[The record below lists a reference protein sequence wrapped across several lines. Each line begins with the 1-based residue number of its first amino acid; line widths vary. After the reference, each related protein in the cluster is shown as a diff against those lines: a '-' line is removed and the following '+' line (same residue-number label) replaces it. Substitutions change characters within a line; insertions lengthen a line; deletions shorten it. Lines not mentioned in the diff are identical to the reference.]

1 MPVDFLTSTQR
12 QNYGRYPVSFSADEL
27 ARNFHLDDDD
37 REWIATKRRDSSR
50 LGFALQLATVRLLGT
65 FLEDSSAVPAAVVRT
80 VAVQI
85 DALDLTCVSAYFQ
98 SEQRWRHTAEI
109 RARYVYREFVEP
121 GIQFRLGR
129 WLCAMCWT
137 GTDRPS
143 LLFDHAS
150 AWLIGHKVL
159 LPGISIL
166 ERFIAEI
173 RSRMEARLW
182 RLLIRDVAAEQRL
195 RLDELLA
202 PVEGS
207 RQSWF
212 DQLRKG
218 PVRVSG
224 PALVQALL
232 RIETVRGLGITLPP
246 TAVPPSRIAALSRF
260 AHTVKVSAV
269 ARLPDARRAA
279 TLVAFIHSLEASAN
293 DDALDVLGIL
303 LRDFFAKAEQAD
315 RKVRLRTLKD
325 LDNAASTLAEACR
338 VLLDSSVPDE
348 EIRRRVYAAIGEEK
362 LAQASIDVSTLVRPS
377 DDVFYGELN
386 AKYATVKRFL
396 PTLLRVVRFEGNVA
410 ALPLLE
416 ALQWLRDRPDDE
428 PPAAT

>member
-1 MPVDFLTSTQR
+1 MPVDFLTTSQR
-12 QNYGRYPVSFSADEL
+12 QRYGSYPGCLSSDEL

-50 LGFALQLATVRLLGT
+50 LGFALQLATVRFLGT
-65 FLEDSSAVPAAVVRT
+65 FLEDPTAVPAAVLRT
-80 VAVQI
+80 VAAQI
-85 DALDLTCVSAYFQ
+85 DVADVTCATAYRQ

-109 RARYVYREFVEP
+109 RARYGYREFAEK

-150 AWLIGHKVL
+150 GWLIGHKVL

-166 ERFIAEI
+166 ERFIAEV

-182 RLLIRDVAAEQRL
+182 RLLVQDVGAEQQL

-218 PVRVSG
+218 PVRVSS
-224 PALVQALL
+224 PALVEALV
-232 RIETVRGLGITLPP
+232 RIETVRGLGITLPATP
-246 TAVPPSRIAALSRF
+246 VPPSRIAALARF
-260 AHTVKVSAV
+260 ANSVKVSAV
-269 ARLPDARRAA
+269 ARLPAARRTA
-279 TLVAFIHSLEASAN
+279 TLVAFIHSLEASAH
-293 DDALDVLGIL
+293 DDAFDVLAIL
-303 LRDFFAKAEQAD
+303 LRDLFAKAETGGPQGTATYPEGPRPGGID
-315 RKVRLRTLKD
+315 ACRGLP
-325 LDNAASTLAEACR
+325 NAARSE
-338 VLLDSSVPDE
+338 SS
-348 EIRRRVYAAIGEEK
+348 G
-362 LAQASIDVSTLVRPS
+362 
-377 DDVFYGELN
+377 
-386 AKYATVKRFL
+386 
-396 PTLLRVVRFEGNVA
+396 
-410 ALPLLE
+410 
-416 ALQWLRDRPDDE
+416 
-428 PPAAT
+428 